1 MAAANGNLTE
11 SRPRGQPAFL
21 RQGLLIVLPVVV
33 LAAMGLVSLRQDRIL
48 AQHDATE
55 RAQAIADEMAET
67 IWTDLTSARE
77 ESQADIKIDRAG
89 QLVFPPPFR
98 LLPEPH
104 PLDQAELTEEQARLW
119 ESAQRMERENAM
131 PAAIESYQHFR
142 DRSPTED
149 FAAAACFRL
158 GLLLADQGNMPE
170 AAAIFQTLIEKY
182 PRAVGESGLPLAPLA
197 ELKRVELASEATN
210 QTSGK
215 LSVMV
220 ESLCSNAVLNP
231 SLVTP
236 LILNKAAEL
245 AKKLDQR
252 DITEQWRIEWRYH
265 QVARRLYA
273 AASPHLQIAPGFN
286 TPPVKPPLLV
296 TSGRNEDASVRSFRG
311 QPNGQMT
318 KPPRLFWIK
327 ASGALE
333 GIGDGPGMGTYN
345 VVVRHSVFGNE
356 ERYWLATRFDE
367 DTNGFWIAC
376 RTEESGRQDEIGS
389 RLEERATM
397 PEPNP
402 NPPQY
407 HYLWR
412 ATWNSVHLSTSPPS
426 NAPPRGFYEAADSPA
441 SSPSASQPAS
451 APARAAPRRHPVRIP
466 SFFSIGLDLA
476 SNVIIS
482 SNNLQT
488 LVRGAQGK
496 PAGFRWVPY
505 RGPGL
510 PPPILAT
517 AARVEDGI
525 EYLRCNVHLASP
537 QMLFAAQR
545 ERTFLFSLL
554 IGASTVAALIGFFSA
569 RRAFYRQQRLV
580 EMKSNFVSSVS
591 HELRAPIAS
600 VRLMAEGLEHGRIQE
615 PAKQNEYFRF
625 IVQECRRLSSMIENV
640 LDFSRIEDGR
650 KQYEFEPTDLRA
662 LVAQTANLMMTQAA
676 EKQIRLEAVVTGE
689 PVTPEV
695 DGRAIQQALVN
706 LLDNALKHSPNGSI
720 IRIGLEFPPGGKCST
735 TPTHLEPQPEQDGE
749 PVTGQTH
756 PAPLLLWVE
765 DSGDGIPPEE
775 HERIFERFYRCG
787 SELRRETQG
796 VGIGLSIVKHIVEAH
811 GGRVLVRSAVGQGS
825 RFTIELLPKP
835 CHAS

>member
-1 MAAANGNLTE
+1 MAAANGNMNE
-11 SRPRGQPAFL
+11 SRLRGQPAFL

-33 LAAMGLVSLRQDRIL
+33 LAGMGLVSLRQDKIL

-55 RAQAIADEMAET
+55 RAQAIADEMADS
-67 IWTDLTSARE
+67 IWTELTSARDD
-77 ESQADIKIDRAG
+77 SQAEFKIDRAG

-104 PLDQAELTEEQARLW
+104 PLNPAQLTEEQARLW
-119 ESAQRMERENAM
+119 ESAQKMEREKVFQS
-131 PAAIESYQHFR
+131 AIESYQHFR
-142 DRSPTED
+142 DRSPPED

-158 GLLLADQGNMPE
+158 GLLFASQGNVPG
-170 AAAIFQTLIEKY
+170 AAGIFQTLMEKY

-197 ELKRVELASEATN
+197 ELKRLDLTSAATN
-210 QTSGK
+210 QPSAK
-215 LSVMV
+215 LSSMLG
-220 ESLCSNAVLNP
+220 SLCSNAVLNP
-231 SLVTP
+231 SPVTP
-236 LILNKAAEL
+236 QILNKAAEL
-245 AKKLDQR
+245 AKKLDQK
-252 DITEQWRIEWRYH
+252 DLTEPWRTEWKYH
-265 QVARRLYA
+265 QSARKLYA
-273 AASPHLQIAPGFN
+273 AASPHFQIASGSN
-286 TPPVKPPLLV
+286 ASDAKPPLLV
-296 TSGRNEDASVRSFRG
+296 IAGRNEETTGNLLKG
-311 QPNGQMT
+311 QTAGQMA

-327 ASGALE
+327 ASGALDGAGDEPRKGE
-333 GIGDGPGMGTYN
+333 GRKDLDTTFGDD
-345 VVVRHSVFGNE
+345 

-376 RTEESGRQDEIGS
+376 RTEKSGSQAEIGS
-389 RLEERATM
+389 RLEMKARM
-397 PEPNP
+397 PEPTP
-402 NPPQY
+402 GRS
-407 HYLWR
+407 HWV
-412 ATWNSVHLSTSPPS
+412 ATWNNPVPLSAVQPAS
-426 NAPPRGFYEAADSPA
+426 APTHGFYEAPDSTE
-441 SSPSASQPAS
+441 SSFSFSQPAS
-451 APARAAPRRHPVRIP
+451 AQARAPLPRHPVRIP
-466 SFFSIGLDLA
+466 SFFDISLELA
-476 SNVIIS
+476 ANAIIS

-488 LVRGAQGK
+488 LVGGSSGK
-496 PAGFRWVPY
+496 PRGFRWVPFV
-505 RGPGL
+505 GAL

-517 AARVEDGI
+517 ATKVEDGI
-525 EYLRCNVHLASP
+525 EYLRCNVHLISP

-545 ERTFLFSLL
+545 QRSVLFGLL
-554 IGASTVAALIGFFSA
+554 IGASAVAALIGFFSA

-662 LVAQTANLMMTQAA
+662 LVEQTTTLMMTQAA
-676 EKQIRLEAVVTGE
+676 EKQIRLETVVAGE

-706 LLDNALKHSPNGSI
+706 LLDNALKHSPNGSV
-720 IRIGLEFPPGGKCST
+720 IRIGLEFPPNET
-735 TPTHLEPQPEQDGE
+735 THASRFTPHASDPTP
-749 PVTGQTH
+749 
-756 PAPLLLWVE
+756 PASLRLGVE

-775 HERIFERFYRCG
+775 HTRIFERFYRCG

-825 RFTIELLPKP
+825 RFTIELPLVSSKE
-835 CHAS
+835 AQSK